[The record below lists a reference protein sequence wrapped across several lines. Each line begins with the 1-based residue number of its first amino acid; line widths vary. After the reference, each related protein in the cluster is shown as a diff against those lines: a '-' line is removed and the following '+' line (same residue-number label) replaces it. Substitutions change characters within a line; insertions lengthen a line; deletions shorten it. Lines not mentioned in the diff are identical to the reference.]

1 MKYFFI
7 TILLFSL
14 LCNCS
19 KKSSQPV
26 VDYSTDYE
34 QNRRML
40 DLDHVARKQKQQTLV
55 VLDGKVSDLVDLERL
70 TAQDKIKSFK
80 VITDS
85 TEIKKLNYSYAKVK
99 TVIIAV
105 KK

>member
-7 TILLFSL
+7 IILFVTL

-26 VDYSTDYE
+26 VDYSIDYE
-34 QNRRML
+34 QNHRML
-40 DLDHVARKQKQQTLV
+40 DLNHAARKQKQQTVV
-55 VLDGKVSDLVDLERL
+55 VLDGKVSDLVDLKRL
-70 TAQDKIKSFK
+70 TTQDKIKSFN
-80 VITDS
+80 VIKDS
-85 TEIKKLNYSYAKVK
+85 TEIKKLNYSYNKVK

>member
-34 QNRRML
+34 QNRCML
-40 DLDHVARKQKQQTLV
+40 DLDHAARKQQTLV

-80 VITDS
+80 VIKDS
-85 TEIKKLNYSYAKVK
+85 TEIKKLNYF
-99 TVIIAV
+99 TPR
-105 KK
+105 